1 MSQRLFNK
9 PNQNN
14 DTKLTGWYK
23 TPNNNQVALR
33 VGNNNLELDGIIRFN
48 NNSFEGYNGSNW
60 VKLNAD
66 KGDKGDNGKNFNELV
81 NIETNTNIN
90 LKTLKKVNHAE
101 INLNKVSVAPDYKI
115 ELRNIIGGNGI
126 ELRQDKNSIMIESK
140 PQNYIHSYRDNSV
153 TNLKSRCEG
162 DISNYLVA
170 PKCNIKKG
178 EAVQIVNINNKIY
191 VKTISYR
198 NEYLEFFNSGINIIG
213 IALQNSK
220 DGQLCQICT
229 KGICNVLI
237 NNEGPYISS
246 LNIKSNYLGIVS
258 RNGGIMCVSMKP
270 LDNFISAGYFL
281 ENGNLG
287 ENGNMVLFY
296 VEPRIHYF

>member
-126 ELRQDKNSIMIESK
+126 ELKQDKSSIMIESK
-140 PQNYIHSYRDNSV
+140 PQNYINSYRDNSV

-162 DISNYLVA
+162 DISNYLVLLNVILR
-170 PKCNIKKG
+170 K
-178 EAVQIVNINNKIY
+178 ERR
-191 VKTISYR
+191 T
-198 NEYLEFFNSGINIIG
+198 NS
-213 IALQNSK
+213 
-220 DGQLCQICT
+220 
-229 KGICNVLI
+229 
-237 NNEGPYISS
+237 
-246 LNIKSNYLGIVS
+246 
-258 RNGGIMCVSMKP
+258 
-270 LDNFISAGYFL
+270 
-281 ENGNLG
+281 
-287 ENGNMVLFY
+287 
-296 VEPRIHYF
+296 